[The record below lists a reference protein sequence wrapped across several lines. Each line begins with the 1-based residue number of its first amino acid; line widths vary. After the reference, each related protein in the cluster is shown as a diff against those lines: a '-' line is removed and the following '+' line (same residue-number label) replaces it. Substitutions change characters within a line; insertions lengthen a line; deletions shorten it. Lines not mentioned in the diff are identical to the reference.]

1 MLTHSNLP
9 KKNRVTSNS
18 FINDLTFEIASPN
31 NADTKKRENT
41 YKNDSF
47 KPSKHD
53 CAFSQINVLRQ
64 RTKIFDVPF
73 SFKLFNSSL
82 PFFFTELTMFCTVL
96 VLFCVGVKWK
106 LYCNQSECRNFFMYS
121 SNRCPWKVRYSSH
134 RVKSKS
140 HVLRYKIVF

>member
-9 KKNRVTSNS
+9 EKNLVTSNS

-47 KPSKHD
+47 QLSKHD
-53 CAFSQINVLRQ
+53 CAFGQIKVLRQ

-73 SFKLFNSSL
+73 SFKLFKGSL

-96 VLFCVGVKWK
+96 ALFCIGVT
-106 LYCNQSECRNFFMYS
+106 
-121 SNRCPWKVRYSSH
+121 
-134 RVKSKS
+134 
-140 HVLRYKIVF
+140 

>member
-41 YKNDSF
+41 NKNDSF

-64 RTKIFDVPF
+64 RTKIFVVPF

-96 VLFCVGVKWK
+96 VLFCVGVK
-106 LYCNQSECRNFFMYS
+106 
-121 SNRCPWKVRYSSH
+121 
-134 RVKSKS
+134 
-140 HVLRYKIVF
+140 

>member
-9 KKNRVTSNS
+9 MKNRVTSNS

-31 NADTKKRENT
+31 NPDTKKRENT

-47 KPSKHD
+47 KLSKHD
-53 CAFSQINVLRQ
+53 CAFGQINVLRQ

-73 SFKLFNSSL
+73 SFKLFNGSL

-96 VLFCVGVKWK
+96 ALFCIGVT
-106 LYCNQSECRNFFMYS
+106 
-121 SNRCPWKVRYSSH
+121 
-134 RVKSKS
+134 
-140 HVLRYKIVF
+140 